1 MSQVESASGSKF
13 LLFAITCPFVAP
25 RLSNRMRAV
34 NLDGGEYIRCIFYC
48 VIQNTIREYD
58 FVFNVYHFLKIFG
71 IFLC

>member
-34 NLDGGEYIRCIFYC
+34 NLDGGEYIRCILYC
-48 VIQNTIREYD
+48 VIQNGNTNLFTIL
-58 FVFNVYHFLKIFG
+58 LKS
-71 IFLC
+71 LVSSCAR

>member
-34 NLDGGEYIRCIFYC
+34 NLDGGEYIRCIFYW
-48 VIQNTIREYD
+48 VIQKGNMILFSIFTI
-58 FVFNVYHFLKIFG
+58 FLKS
-71 IFLC
+71 LVSSCAR